1 MIRMSAT
8 LTRPR
13 MIRIL
18 VVVAVVVAVALLIR
32 PRWRAFEERRA
43 RAAEAAAALRD
54 EVLSRRFISALPP
67 GAPGAVRGAVMD
79 WGVGD
84 GLATLVALE
93 DGTVS
98 LYLNPGGGIIG
109 AGTHANVARAA
120 EAFRAEAVNAR
131 AGFTAAETFPRP
143 GPNSYTFYLLTDSAT
158 LRSGPVS
165 AGSVRDAG
173 HPLAGVAETAQAL
186 MTEVRRVP

>member
-1 MIRMSAT
+1 MN
-8 LTRPR
+8 R
-13 MIRIL
+13 MIRVLVIL
-18 VVVAVVVAVALLIR
+18 AIVVAVTLLLR
-32 PRWRAFEERRA
+32 PRWRAFGERRA
-43 RAAEAAAALRD
+43 RAAAAAAALRE

-109 AGTHANVARAA
+109 AGTHPNVAQAA
-120 EAFRAEAVNAR
+120 KAFRAEAANAR
-131 AGFTAAETFPRP
+131 TAFTAADTFPRP
-143 GPNSYTFYLLTDSAT
+143 GPDSYTFYLLTDSAT
-158 LRSGPVS
+158 LRAGPVS
-165 AGSVRDAG
+165 VGAVRG
-173 HPLAGVAETAQAL
+173 TSHPLAAVAGAAQAL